1 MPMACTTRL
10 NRKPPPRTRPTRPRH
25 RDTPQAEGLCAARRQ
40 RTAARIEEPRAGEFS
55 TIMVSPDKFCRES
68 SPVNY
73 RHAFHAGNF
82 ADVHKHVVL
91 LALLQRLKRKP
102 KPLLYLD
109 THAGRG
115 SYDLRAEDAT
125 RSGESREGIARLA
138 GRPVRSADLLRYLQ
152 ATHAAGAAPTH
163 YPGSPLI
170 ALGALREGD
179 RAVLVEQ
186 QPAEAQAL
194 QQATSRMRG
203 VSVVCGD
210 GYAAL
215 KTYLPPRE
223 NRGLVLIDPPYESE
237 NEFTQVERA
246 LLHGASRWPNGMFA
260 LWYPIKQGRETQR
273 LHLSLQN
280 SGLRKLLL
288 VELSVR
294 PADSPLGLNGSGLVI
309 VNPPWQFD
317 EEIAPALR
325 EAHAAL
331 AEDGAGGVNVR

>member
-1 MPMACTTRL
+1 M
-10 NRKPPPRTRPTRPRH
+10 
-25 RDTPQAEGLCAARRQ
+25 
-40 RTAARIEEPRAGEFS
+40 
-55 TIMVSPDKFCRES
+55 
-68 SPVNY
+68 NY

-91 LALLQRLKRKP
+91 LALLERLKRKP

-125 RSGESREGIARLA
+125 RGGESREGIARLA

-194 QQATSRMRG
+194 QQATSRMRD
-203 VSVVCGD
+203 VSIVCGD

-223 NRGLVLIDPPYESE
+223 NRGLVLIDPPYEADT
-237 NEFTQVERA
+237 EFADAERA
-246 LLHGASRWPNGMFA
+246 LRFGLSRWPNGVFA
-260 LWYPIKQGRETQR
+260 LWYPIKAGAQSQR
-273 LHLSLQN
+273 LNAALQA
-280 SGLRKLLL
+280 SGLRKLLRL
-288 VELSVR
+288 ELTVR
-294 PADSPLGLNGSGLVI
+294 PADSPIGLNGSGLVI
-309 VNPPWQFD
+309 ANPPWKFD
-317 EEIAPALR
+317 GEIR
-325 EAHAAL
+325 EALKELHAAL
-331 AEDGAGGVNVR
+331 EGQGASRVEWLVGE

>member
-1 MPMACTTRL
+1 M
-10 NRKPPPRTRPTRPRH
+10 
-25 RDTPQAEGLCAARRQ
+25 
-40 RTAARIEEPRAGEFS
+40 
-55 TIMVSPDKFCRES
+55 
-68 SPVNY
+68 NY

-91 LALLQRLKRKP
+91 LALLERLKQKP

-125 RSGESREGIARLA
+125 RGGESREGIARLA

-163 YPGSPLI
+163 YPGSPMI

-194 QQATSRMRG
+194 QQVTSRTRD

-223 NRGLVLIDPPYESE
+223 NRGLVLIDPPYEADT
-237 NEFTQVERA
+237 EFADAERA
-246 LLHGASRWPNGMFA
+246 LRFGLSRWPNGVFA
-260 LWYPIKQGRETQR
+260 LWYPIKAGAQSQR
-273 LHLSLQN
+273 LNAALQA
-280 SGLRKLLL
+280 SGLRKLLRL
-288 VELSVR
+288 ELTVR
-294 PADSPLGLNGSGLVI
+294 PADSPIGLNGSGLVI
-309 VNPPWQFD
+309 ANPPWKFD
-317 EEIAPALR
+317 GEMR
-325 EAHAAL
+325 EALDELHAAL
-331 AEDGAGGVNVR
+331 EGKGASRVDWLVGE